1 MDKTAFGFN
10 LSKIIDQDISGN
22 FIINKRNMRLYYPS
36 NYLAKYRYRKCLK
49 DNKLFD
55 LSSTK
60 NLCFEKYNI
69 NQIITD
75 MSEKI
80 DEKKYKCDLINTNAA
95 SRNIFNRNRI
105 TYKYCKK
112 IELSK

>member
-1 MDKTAFGFN
+1 
-10 LSKIIDQDISGN
+10 
-22 FIINKRNMRLYYPS
+22 
-36 NYLAKYRYRKCLK
+36 
-49 DNKLFD
+49 
-55 LSSTK
+55 
-60 NLCFEKYNI
+60 
-69 NQIITD
+69 